1 MPFKKGEVA
10 NPLGG
15 TAKQNALAR
24 RMMGL
29 TFKAVDAIER
39 VLDDPDATHGERL
52 TAAKEVLDRAL
63 GKARQQT
70 NVSVEHNASPHLTAL
85 VSLAAAT
92 ALRVQG
98 APENTSQLI
107 DITGDVTN
115 DDLSLPAPLN
125 ANAATTE
132 RDHDNG

>member
-1 MPFKKGEVA
+1 MTFKKGEVA
-10 NPLGG
+10 NPHGG

-52 TAAKEVLDRAL
+52 TAAKEVLDRAI
-63 GKARQQT
+63 GKPKQQSVV
-70 NVSVEHNASPHLTAL
+70 NVEHSASPHLTAL

-98 APENTSQLI
+98 APENIPQVI
-107 DITGDVTN
+107 DITGHVTN
-115 DDLSLPAPLN
+115 DDLSLPAPIDV
-125 ANAATTE
+125 E
-132 RDHDNG
+132 RGDQEP